1 MRACV
6 RTRALLEEE
15 GPELP
20 LGSQRSLCSQESE
33 EPLRRQL
40 SLFSSQN
47 FHLHPLVL
55 KICSFPGFQNDAQR
69 LEDAQITGTVW
80 FQILTSNLNG
90 THPHIQPG
98 PPPLR
103 AQGRQMLRS
112 LRPKGLSVHVHTHTH
127 THTHT
132 RTCKHPSQAGSDTHT
147 HVHASTPLKQGLIF
161 T

>member
-127 THTHT
+127 THTH
-132 RTCKHPSQAGSDTHT
+132 
-147 HVHASTPLKQGLIF
+147 VHASTPLKQGL
-161 T
+161 THTHTYMRAPLSSRV

>member
-1 MRACV
+1 MRVCV

-127 THTHT
+127 THTH
-132 RTCKHPSQAGSDTHT
+132 
-147 HVHASTPLKQGLIF
+147 VHASTPLKQGL
-161 T
+161 THTHTYTRAPLSSRV

>member
-127 THTHT
+127 TH
-132 RTCKHPSQAGSDTHT
+132 
-147 HVHASTPLKQGLIF
+147 VHASTPLKQGL
-161 T
+161 THTHTYMRAPLSSRV